1 MLRNAILFTALTLTA
16 LPAHSQNLLIETLA
30 GPTTGG
36 GHADGTGANARFSA
50 PRAIAADN
58 VGNFYVADTGNHA
71 IRRVTAA
78 GVVTTLAGNPGV
90 AGFSDGTGTAAH
102 FRFPAG
108 IAYDPFRDV
117 LWVSDKDN
125 HVIRRVTLGGT
136 VTTISGLPG
145 VFGSADARGTAA
157 RFAFPRGLVVGN
169 DAEIYVADTSNHVI
183 RKVSEDGTAITFAGT
198 MLSAATNNGTGAA
211 ARFHFPSDVA
221 LDPTTGNFYVTDFGS
236 HRIRR
241 VTPAAV
247 VTTVAGNIAGDRDD
261 NGSAALFNSPWGL
274 DVDPSGN
281 VFVADQE
288 NFKVRR
294 VTPAGAVTTV
304 VGPTGLSYP
313 SGVTRG
319 SDGAMYLTEAMNHS
333 VRRVSGG
340 TLTLIAGSLPQPGNT
355 NGAASAARFNYPYG
369 VAADGAGNV
378 YVAETTQVRRIT
390 PAGVVSTVASGF
402 SLAAGIA
409 VGPDGNLYVTDNG
422 AGRVYRVTPNGGFVG
437 SVATVSTPWGIAV
450 DSSGFLYVASLGTHR
465 IHLIDPNGNVSVL
478 AGDRQ
483 GYFDGTG
490 TNARFSF
497 PTGVALDAARNV
509 YVADW
514 GNNVV
519 RRITPT
525 GVTTTYARGL
535 FGPSGVVSDAA
546 GTLYVSDYEHVIR
559 RVTTD
564 GEVTIVAGLAGSP
577 GNVNGVA
584 TRARFAFPD
593 GLALLPDGRVAIAD
607 PFNHAIRIG
616 TPFTGGRRRSARH

>member
-1 MLRNAILFTALTLTA
+1 MLRNAILFAALTLTA
-16 LPAHSQNLLIETLA
+16 LPAVSQSLLIETLA
-30 GPTTGG
+30 GPATGG

-58 VGNFYVADTGNHA
+58 AGNFYVADTGNHA
-71 IRRVTAA
+71 IRKVTSA
-78 GVVTTLAGNPGV
+78 GVVTTLAGEPGV
-90 AGFSDGTGTAAH
+90 AGFSDGTGSAAH

-136 VTTISGLPG
+136 VTTISGLSG
-145 VFGSADARGTAA
+145 VFGSADARGTDA

-211 ARFHFPSDVA
+211 ARFNFPSDIA
-221 LDPTTGNFYVTDFGS
+221 LDPTTGNFYVADFGS

-241 VTPAAV
+241 ITPGAV

-261 NGSAALFNSPWGL
+261 TGSAALFNGPWGL

-294 VTPAGAVTTV
+294 VTPAGVVTTV
-304 VGPTGLSYP
+304 AGPAGLSYP

-319 SDGAMYLTEAMNHS
+319 SDGAMYITEALNHV

-340 TLTLIAGSLPQPGNT
+340 SVTLIAGSLPQPGNV
-355 NGAASAARFNYPYG
+355 NGAASIARFNYPYG
-369 VAADGAGNV
+369 VAVDSAGNV

-390 PAGVVSTVASGF
+390 PAGVVSTVASGY
-402 SLAAGIA
+402 SLASGIA
-409 VGPDGNLYVTDNG
+409 VGPDGNLYVADNG
-422 AGRVYRVTPNGGFVG
+422 AGQVYRVTPAG
-437 SVATVSTPWGIAV
+437 SVTSFAAVTTPWGIAA
-450 DSSGFLYVASLGTHR
+450 DSFGFLYVASPATHR
-465 IHLIDPNGNVSVL
+465 IQMIAPNGTVSTL
-478 AGDRQ
+478 AGNRQ

-490 TNARFSF
+490 DDARFSF
-497 PTGVALDAARNV
+497 PTGVAVDAERNV
-509 YVADW
+509 YVTDW
-514 GNNVV
+514 SNNVV
-519 RRITPT
+519 RRITPA
-525 GVTTTYARGL
+525 GVTTTYARG
-535 FGPSGVVSDAA
+535 FTGPSGIASDAA
-546 GTLYVSDYEHVIR
+546 GNLYVSDYDHVIR

-564 GEVTIVAGLAGSP
+564 GTVTIAAGLPGSP
-577 GNVNGVA
+577 GNVNGVG
-584 TRARFAFPD
+584 TRARFAYPD
-593 GLALLPDGRVAIAD
+593 GLALTPTGRLIIAD
-607 PFNHAIRIG
+607 PFNHAIRLG